1 MSLITLNDG
10 TRIDDVVALAKSM
23 IGPADLSNGG
33 TLTPQQAQKL
43 ISMLWKDGFLS
54 KVTTVRMS
62 KLTRLVDVIDILRR
76 QLVRVP
82 QGDEPDTGDLTKG
95 AEFGCKLTA
104 LDAQLFATLTLDFLK
119 ENKDNPNLQS
129 EIESGFNTVLGN
141 DIVDLGFNGV
151 ADDGEG
157 ATREEKFLRLNK
169 GWLQIVEEADNSQ
182 KVDIDPATDG
192 WVATLKNV
200 TEKQDHRALSTSVY
214 VMNEADADEYGE
226 EINAPVTGHE
236 VQSGSP
242 ARRFRG
248 RMIEAHPT
256 FPQGKVLFT
265 PIKNLVY
272 GLHTTIDRNRAY
284 HNRRRALEYTFD
296 MSFDFEVAVKQF
308 AVLGR

>member
-1 MSLITLNDG
+1 MIVDHPTYG
-10 TRIDDVVALAKSM
+10 RIDDAILLAKSL
-23 IGPADLSNGG
+23 IGPTDLANGG

-43 ISMLWKDGFLS
+43 ISLLWKDGFLS

-62 KLTRLVDVIDILRR
+62 KLTRNVDVIDILRR
-76 QLVRVP
+76 QLVRVA
-82 QGDEPDTGDLTKG
+82 QGEEPTTDDLTKG

-104 LDAQLFATLTLDFLK
+104 LDAQLFATLTLDYLK
-119 ENKDNPNLQS
+119 ENKDNPQLQK
-129 EIESGFNTVLGN
+129 EIETGFNTVLQN
-141 DIVDLGFNGV
+141 DIVDLGFNGIE
-151 ADDGEG
+151 DDGAG
-157 ATREEKFLRLNK
+157 NTREEKFLHLNK
-169 GWLQIVEEADNSQ
+169 GWLQVAREADGAQ
-182 KVDIDPATDG
+182 KIAIDPATDG
-192 WVATLKNV
+192 WIATLKGV
-200 TEKQDHRALSTSVY
+200 TELQDHRALGSSVY
-214 VMNEADADEYGE
+214 VMNTADADEYGE

-248 RMIEAHPT
+248 RNIEAHPN

-296 MSFDFEVAVKQF
+296 MSFDFEIAVKKF
-308 AVLGR
+308 AVLGE